1 MARQP
6 FSDYL
11 ATKDA
16 SLHERLIAI
25 DAAISKAAPGVDTAI
40 KWKQY
45 MYSFDSKWMS
55 PVCCIDTT
63 KKGIALRFMD
73 ARELPDPLGVLRFA
87 ESSMGTWDIAPD
99 EKLKIADI
107 GRYVRAAVKI
117 RRQQEKK

>member
-55 PVCCIDTT
+55 PVCTIDTT
-63 KKGIALRFMD
+63 KKGIVIRFMVGAD
-73 ARELPDPLGVLRFA
+73 MSDPLGVLRFA
-87 ESSMGTWDIAPD
+87 DSSMGSWDIAPD
-99 EKLKIADI
+99 DKLKVADI
-107 GRYVRAAVKI
+107 GRYVREAVKI
-117 RRQQEKK
+117 RKQQEKK